1 MEIKTTNR
9 IKSLPVYA
17 FTAVQEKVAELRAK
31 GIEPIDFGVG
41 DPAIPT
47 PALIREATK
56 KALDTRATSGYP
68 SEIGAAEFRETIA
81 RWSAARFGI
90 SLDPAT
96 EVSST
101 IGSKEGIFNF
111 HEAFVDPGDVV
122 LVPSPGY
129 PPYSRGTLFAE
140 GIPHFY
146 PLLEESGFLPDL
158 EAIPAEVVGAAKILW
173 INYPNSPSGVCP
185 DLDFYKRIYEW
196 TRERGI
202 ILASDEA
209 YSEYYYGDT
218 PPPTALEA
226 GLDGVITFNSLSKRS
241 AMTCYRVGWV
251 AGDARIIEI
260 FRKMKTN
267 VDSGTP
273 TFLQD
278 AAIAAFGDEQ
288 HVTEMREEYRIKRD
302 LLVGAL
308 TEAGLK
314 TRAPEG
320 TLYIWQRVPEGM
332 TSVEFT
338 TRLMEP
344 DIAVVC
350 TPGNV
355 IAEAIE
361 DGSNPGQG
369 YVRFAL
375 TPTIEDVKKAA
386 RRIAGL
392 KL

>member
-1 MEIKTTNR
+1 MEIKATNR

-17 FTAVQEKVAELRAK
+17 FAAVQEKVAELKAK
-31 GIEPIDFGVG
+31 GIEPVDFGVG

-56 KALDTRATSGYP
+56 KALDKRAASGYP
-68 SEIGAAEFRETIA
+68 SYVGTDEFREKIA
-81 RWSAARFGI
+81 SWSAARFGI
-90 SLDPAT
+90 DLDPAT
-96 EVSST
+96 EISST

-122 LVPSPGY
+122 LIPSPGY

-140 GIPHFY
+140 GVPHFY

-158 EAIPAEVVGAAKILW
+158 EAIPAEVAKAAKILW

-185 DLDFYKRIYEW
+185 DLDFYKRVYKW
-196 TRERGI
+196 TQKHNI

-209 YSEYYYGDT
+209 YSEYYFGDT

-226 GLDGVITFNSLSKRS
+226 GRDGIIAFNSLSKRS

-251 AGDARIIEI
+251 AGDTRIVEI

-278 AAIAAFGDEQ
+278 AAIAAFDDEQ
-288 HVTEMREEYRIKRD
+288 HVTEMRGEYRIKRD
-302 LLVGAL
+302 LMVDAL
-308 TEAGLK
+308 ADAGLK
-314 TRAPEG
+314 TRTPEG
-320 TLYIWQRVPEGM
+320 TLYIWQRIPEGM
-332 TSVEFT
+332 TSIEFT

-350 TPGNV
+350 TPGSA
-355 IAEAIE
+355 IAEEIE
-361 DGSNPGQG
+361 GHNPGEG

-386 RRIAGL
+386 RRIADL